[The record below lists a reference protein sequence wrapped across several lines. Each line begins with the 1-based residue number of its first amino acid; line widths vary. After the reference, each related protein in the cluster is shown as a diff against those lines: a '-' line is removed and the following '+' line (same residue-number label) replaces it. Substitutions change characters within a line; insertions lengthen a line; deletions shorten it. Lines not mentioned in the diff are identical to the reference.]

1 MERRVSNAGI
11 YGAAAISALIA
22 FVSLF
27 FNFSVVRG
35 GTFRRTGFHIF
46 QSGSGLNI
54 ALVVLTVIIALAIIT
69 IAVMRAA
76 GMLRDH
82 VYGYVFATLGTA
94 LAVLSL
100 IMFITVI
107 RISWAGATHTYTRGF
122 GLILNLI
129 FSILTAVLCFA
140 PLLMD
145 RAAGK
150 DRRHTHEAR

>member
-1 MERRVSNAGI
+1 MERRVTNAGI
-11 YGAAAISALIA
+11 YGAAALSALIA
-22 FVSLF
+22 FVALF

-35 GTFRRTGFHIF
+35 GTFRRTGFQIF

-54 ALVVLTVIIALAIIT
+54 ALVALTVGVAVAIIT

-76 GMLRDH
+76 GMLRDN
-82 VYGYVFATLGTA
+82 VYGYIFAALGVTLT
-94 LAVLSL
+94 VLSF
-100 IMFITVI
+100 IMFLTVT

-129 FSILTAVLCFA
+129 FSLLTTVLCFA

-145 RAAGK
+145 RAT
-150 DRRHTHEAR
+150 DRRSTHEAR